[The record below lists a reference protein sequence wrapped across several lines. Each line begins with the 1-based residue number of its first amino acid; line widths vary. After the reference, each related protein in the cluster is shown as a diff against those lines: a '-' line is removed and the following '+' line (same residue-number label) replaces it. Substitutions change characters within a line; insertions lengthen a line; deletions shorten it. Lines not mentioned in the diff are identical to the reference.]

1 MLTDFVVASPE
12 EAAAVSAS
20 NSRQSTWPCFESK
33 GLDNSTVAALWSAL
47 DPLAD
52 ASSLESEAHLI
63 FTASKE
69 GPWVFNLPNP
79 LVTGLAALPS
89 ESLLPVA
96 ERWVKQPELAYAG
109 WRGSDVAPAIESLK
123 AIASVAV
130 QKQQSLLLWM
140 SL

>member
-20 NSRQSTWPCFESK
+20 QSRSLTWPCFESN

-47 DPLAD
+47 DPSTD
-52 ASSLESEAHLI
+52 ANSLEGETHLI

-69 GPWVFNLPNP
+69 GPWVFNLPAP
-79 LVTGLAALPS
+79 LVTGLAALS
-89 ESLLPVA
+89 FESILLVA
-96 ERWVKQPELAYAG
+96 ERWVKQPELAHAG
-109 WRGSDVAPAIESLK
+109 WQGSDVAPAIESLK
-123 AIASVAV
+123 GIASLAV